1 MSKVLFVSHDSDL
14 CAAAA
19 RALAR
24 AGFEVTTAAH
34 GGHALLECL
43 QTEFDALVI
52 EDRLPE
58 GTGTRVAASL
68 RRLAPAL
75 RVIRLSNGPAGTG
88 DSAVLR
94 RPFTADDLVEA
105 LGEVSVPSPPDLA
118 IGRPRAS

>member
-1 MSKVLFVSHDSDL
+1 MTKVLFVSHDADL

-24 AGFEVTTAAH
+24 VGFEVTAATH

-43 QTEFDALVI
+43 QTDFNVLVI

-68 RRLAPAL
+68 RRLAPGL
-75 RVIRLSNGPAGTG
+75 RVIRLSDGPAATG
-88 DSAVLR
+88 DGAVVR
-94 RPFTADDLVEA
+94 RPFTADDLVAA
-105 LGEVSVPSPPDLA
+105 LAETSVPS
-118 IGRPRAS
+118 AS